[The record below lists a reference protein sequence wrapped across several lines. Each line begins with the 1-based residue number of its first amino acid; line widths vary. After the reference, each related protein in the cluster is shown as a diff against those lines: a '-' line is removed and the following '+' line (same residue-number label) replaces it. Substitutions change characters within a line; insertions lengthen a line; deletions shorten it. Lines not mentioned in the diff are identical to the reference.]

1 MKTGCN
7 MTKNGK
13 ITKTVI
19 DDDTIWR
26 DAKYAALYIGVNKR
40 GIGKLCR
47 DGNMFPNAR
56 KHPQTGAWAIPDNDV
71 TNARIVFENERR
83 AKIELSFETGQRMRP
98 TTASCKRIR
107 KRVSNDDT
115 LTDGEKTMFMH
126 RIDVYERE
134 WDTKYRTRGNK

>member
-1 MKTGCN
+1 MAH
-7 MTKNGK
+7 NGK

-19 DDDTIWR
+19 TDDTIWR
-26 DAKYAALYIGVNKR
+26 DARYAALYVGVNKR
-40 GIGKLCR
+40 QIGKLCR

-56 KHPQTGAWAIPDNDV
+56 KHPHTGKWTIPDNDV
-71 TNARIVFENERR
+71 TNARITIENERR

-115 LTDGEKTMFMH
+115 LTPDQIALFVS
-126 RIDVYERE
+126 RIDAYQKT
-134 WDTKYRTRGNK
+134 WDAKYAERGNKS